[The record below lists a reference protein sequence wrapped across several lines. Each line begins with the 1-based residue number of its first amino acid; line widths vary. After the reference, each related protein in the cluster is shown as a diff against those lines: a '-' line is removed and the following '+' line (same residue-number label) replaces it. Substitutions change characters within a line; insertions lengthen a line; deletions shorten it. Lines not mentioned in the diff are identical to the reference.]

1 MEWKSKIEDECCA
14 DELEEM
20 IINYI
25 RAGFWSNDK
34 ILMECEQYLKD
45 FYRKEWNNI
54 GKDSLLAIIEA
65 FQKNFKI
72 QVIKKIS

>member
-1 MEWKSKIEDECCA
+1 MEWKSKIKDECCA

-72 QVIKKIS
+72 QIIKKIS

>member
-1 MEWKSKIEDECCA
+1 MEWKIKIEDECCA

-72 QVIKKIS
+72 QIIKKIS